1 MGATMK
7 ALLAFLA
14 VLSVIFSSSALA
26 KDKDTKIKVDNKS
39 IDASVPE
46 VGNRA
51 QLSREQSPQTKAA
64 KQQTRIGRKKEIVAN
79 RLKDDSDNRKCESF
93 CHFLCLGLP
102 MPEE

>member
-14 VLSVIFSSSALA
+14 VLSVKFSSSALA

-51 QLSREQSPQTKAA
+51 QLSREQSPKLKPQSSKHESA
-64 KQQTRIGRKKEIVAN
+64 GRKK
-79 RLKDDSDNRKCESF
+79 
-93 CHFLCLGLP
+93 
-102 MPEE
+102 